1 LGLEKGWFVVSAN
14 LIFDSDQY
22 FHAIVSQ
29 AFQERRVETYPH
41 VKTYIVDVLKHYL
54 LTENLYDQQDSSG
67 KKTRKTLAE
76 MLLKANQAG
85 QKERFEQ
92 LKKLGDSSLYIS
104 GFFSDSFQR
113 KIIDIDYYVDMGRMA
128 YDSLSINVD
137 EDTFSKLYKE
147 ISLKFMALV
156 DVLSLISQ
164 RSKMMDQENVLRMM
178 DLYSKTGSSLAE
190 ENLNEKGV
198 FTRLDKGQLKQ

>member
-1 LGLEKGWFVVSAN
+1 MGLKKGWFIMSAN
-14 LIFDSDQY
+14 LIFDSNQY
-22 FHAIVSQ
+22 FHAIVSE
-29 AFQERRVETYPH
+29 AFQERKVETYPH
-41 VKTYIVDVLKHYL
+41 VKTYVVGVLKHYL
-54 LTENLYDQQDSSG
+54 VTENLYDQQDSSG

-85 QKERFEQ
+85 QKQRFEQ
-92 LKKLGDSSLYIS
+92 LKRLGDSSLYIS

-147 ISLKFMALV
+147 ISLKFMVLV

>member
-1 LGLEKGWFVVSAN
+1 MSAN
-14 LIFDSDQY
+14 LIFDSNQY
-22 FHAIVSQ
+22 FHAIVGE
-29 AFQERRVETYPH
+29 AFQERKLETYPH

-54 LTENLYDQQDSSG
+54 VTENLYDQQDSSG

-128 YDSLSINVD
+128 YDSLAINVD

-164 RSKMMDQENVLRMM
+164 RSKMMDQENILRMM

>member
-1 LGLEKGWFVVSAN
+1 MGLEKGWFVVSAN